1 MPEIYS
7 AQANSPMATNS
18 TFPQTN
24 PIPDNIKA
32 LPANHNP
39 LAAFATFPP
48 NLGFATQQPGETII
62 LLLRQH
68 PIVNVPWILATIV
81 LLLAPNVVNFVPL
94 ISFLPFRFQSM
105 VIILWYLLVM
115 AFVVERFLNW
125 YFNVYIVTNERI
137 IDVDFYS
144 LIYQNLSIARLDKV
158 EDVTFVQGG
167 ALAAFIDYG
176 DVQIQTAAEKN
187 EFEFA
192 KVPQPGK
199 VVEIISQLSEID
211 EHN

>member
-1 MPEIYS
+1 
-7 AQANSPMATNS
+7 MATNPS
-18 TFPQTN
+18 IDVPN
-24 PIPDNIKA
+24 PIPENIKS
-32 LPANHNP
+32 LTPTQNP
-39 LAAFATFPP
+39 LAAFSIMPP
-48 NLGFATQQPGETII
+48 HLGFATQQPGETVV

-68 PIVNVPWILATIV
+68 PIVNIPWILLTIL
-81 LLLAPNVVNFVPL
+81 LLLAPNIVSFVPL

-105 VIILWYLLVM
+105 TIILWYLLVM

-137 IDVDFYS
+137 IDIDFYS
-144 LIYQNLSIARLDKV
+144 LIYQNLSVARLDKV

-167 ALAAFIDYG
+167 ALAAFVDYG
-176 DVQIQTAAEKN
+176 NVLIQTAAEQN
-187 EFEFA
+187 EFDFI
-192 KVPQPGK
+192 KVPQPGR